1 MVADSRDQVEV
12 LRGDRCRTLRCAA
25 PRLAAGSEPE
35 FGALSVLPTDQM
47 EFDRDLSVT
56 HSVGEVEMLAPIR
69 APLSVGADELGAS
82 EVCKRQLMPF
92 VGVSLHSLPPHY
104 IVVSMLMPKKPKLV
118 VFDLDGTLTASKS
131 SISPTM
137 ARLFKKLLE
146 QRIVSVVSGGE
157 WKQFQLQLLDNL
169 NLPEE
174 LLKRLFLFPTTGS
187 IMYRFKDGQW
197 RTVYAHKLSVKEK
210 KKIIGAFDEVFIE
223 LAYKHP
229 KKVYGE
235 IIQDRITQMSFSGL
249 GQDVVKILG
258 QKKGIALKEKFG
270 ATGWPDKIARE
281 AQKKLPE
288 FLVRRGGISTVDVV
302 RKGVDKG
309 YSLKQMRAHLGVP
322 ISQMFFVGDR
332 ICKGGNDYAV
342 VKTGVRYKQVAG
354 PKETEKVIREL
365 LR

>member
-1 MVADSRDQVEV
+1 
-12 LRGDRCRTLRCAA
+12 
-25 PRLAAGSEPE
+25 
-35 FGALSVLPTDQM
+35 M